1 MCDWSIAINADLLII
16 AELVLMSINADL
28 LIIAELVLMWQE
40 LESYECLNK
49 LKLLLIKYMS

>member
-1 MCDWSIAINADLLII
+1 
-16 AELVLMSINADL
+16 MSINADL
-28 LIIAELVLMWQE
+28 LIIAELVLMLQE